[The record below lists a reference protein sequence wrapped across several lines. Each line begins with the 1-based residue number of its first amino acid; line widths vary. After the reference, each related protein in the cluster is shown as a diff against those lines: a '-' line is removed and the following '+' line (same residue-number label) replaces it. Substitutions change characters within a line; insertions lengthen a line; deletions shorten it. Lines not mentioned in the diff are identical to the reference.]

1 VEKKLKSC
9 SIFYHTYLY
18 IFGAIKGF
26 EEMGRNFFHLMW
38 KRFFLFPLGLN
49 NVMGLAV
56 DWIGN
61 NLYWTDEGLR
71 AIFVTS
77 LSDSSKMTR

>member
-1 VEKKLKSC
+1 MSYKFELVWL
-9 SIFYHTYLY
+9 IFASKNQTLQF
-18 IFGAIKGF
+18 I
-26 EEMGRNFFHLMW
+26 FHL
-38 KRFFLFPLGLN
+38 FSGLN

-61 NLYWTDEGLR
+61 NLFWTDEGLR

-77 LSDSSKMTR
+77 LSDSTKVAR